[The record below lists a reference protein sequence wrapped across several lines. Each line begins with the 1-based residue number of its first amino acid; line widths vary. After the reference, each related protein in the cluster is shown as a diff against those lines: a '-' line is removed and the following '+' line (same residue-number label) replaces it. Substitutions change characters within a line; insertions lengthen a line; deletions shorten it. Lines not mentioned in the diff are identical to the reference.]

1 MSEKREGGGF
11 WPPPTAICYINSTN
25 IRNRA
30 IINILWRSYSRAAIY
45 FRDIDTGGLGFPG
58 VVIACSRFVA
68 AIRWLPVVSFRA
80 GGTRSWEN
88 GNECP

>member
-1 MSEKREGGGF
+1 MAT
-11 WPPPTAICYINSTN
+11 PY
-25 IRNRA
+25 RN
-30 IINILWRSYSRAAIY
+30 LLYQFHEYQEPGYYKYSLAVVFQAAIY
-45 FRDIDTGGLGFPG
+45 LRDIDTGGLGFPG
-58 VVIACSRFVA
+58 VVIACSRVVA